1 MASLGTRTASPHSA
15 LLARQGQ
22 GPEVERLVAGE
33 AWLFTA
39 RAEAW
44 EGRRVQ
50 LRERIPLSF
59 LRTGGGD
66 IRLSGC

>member
-1 MASLGTRTASPHSA
+1 MASPHSA
-15 LLARQGQ
+15 LLARQGQGQGQGQ

-33 AWLFTA
+33 ARLFTA

>member
-1 MASLGTRTASPHSA
+1 M
-15 LLARQGQ
+15 
-22 GPEVERLVAGE
+22 ERLVAGE